1 MPTRHRRGSRC
12 RRRLA
17 LALPGLVAC
26 AFAAA
31 PAAASTIDVVI
42 QNLQYTG
49 QNITIKLGDQ
59 VRWTNLDNV
68 SHTVTEGFV
77 HPPNGSEAF
86 NHTLSPGSAPFRVT
100 FDAAFLGA
108 HPMPGNRYNY
118 FCVFHGTGMIGSVTV
133 DDGPGSLYCFCD
145 ASPACL
151 ILDYGAGCPN
161 STFNGGRMR
170 GMGSA
175 SVAADD
181 LLLFVDQLPHNKS
194 ALVLRGTAE
203 VPPAV
208 FFDGYLCTGGS
219 LHRFAAQSSGTS
231 GAFVQGPGI
240 VASTL
245 ASSAPITAGQ
255 TWDFQCYYRDV
266 QSLCNH
272 QVNISNG
279 YSVTFVP

>member
-1 MPTRHRRGSRC
+1 MP
-12 RRRLA
+12 
-17 LALPGLVAC
+17 ALPTTRSQRLRRFAHGLLAVLAC
-26 AFAAA
+26 AVAAENA
-31 PAAASTIDVVI
+31 PASTIDVSI
-42 QNLQYTG
+42 QNFQYTG
-49 QNITIKLGDQ
+49 QNITIQLGDQ
-59 VRWTNLDNV
+59 VRWTNHDSV
-68 SHTVTEGFV
+68 AHTVTEGFV

-86 NHTLSPGSAPFRVT
+86 NHTLNPGSAPFRVT
-100 FDAAFLGA
+100 FDAAFLAA

-118 FCVFHGTGMIGSVTV
+118 FCIFHGTGMVGSVTV

-145 ASPACL
+145 ATPACL

-170 GMGSA
+170 GSGSA

-181 LLLFVDQLPHNKS
+181 LLLLVDQLPHMKS
-194 ALVLRGTAE
+194 ALVFRGSAQ

-219 LHRFAAQSSGTS
+219 LYRFTVQSSGAS

-245 ASSAPITAGQ
+245 ASAAPIAAGQ
-255 TWDFQCYYRDV
+255 TWSFQCYYRDAL
-266 QSLCNH
+266 SLCNH
-272 QVNISNG
+272 QLNITNG
-279 YSVTFVP
+279 YSVAFGP